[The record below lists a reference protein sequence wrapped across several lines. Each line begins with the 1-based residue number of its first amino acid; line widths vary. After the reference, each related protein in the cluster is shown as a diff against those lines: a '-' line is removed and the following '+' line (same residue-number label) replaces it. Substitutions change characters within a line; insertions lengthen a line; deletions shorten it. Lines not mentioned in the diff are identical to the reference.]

1 MPFPPAKDFPYALK
15 RCVRTFAASTTSDPN
30 MLSQDEASAAAAVYS
45 IMEQMVNQRIQS
57 LRNDINQQL
66 PKLVKKFL
74 DEAKNT

>member
-1 MPFPPAKDFPYALK
+1 
-15 RCVRTFAASTTSDPN
+15 